1 MRTAGKILSVILIV
15 SLCLAP
21 FSVSGKK
28 EVKIAFLDSGV
39 SLKHIDPE
47 KVLPGENLV
56 FPESDTSDRIGHGT
70 LAAGIVTGSEELS
83 LPGVSDGAVIVPIV
97 CYDAYPSGVHEKG
110 DGKML
115 AEGIYKA
122 IDKYDCDIINLSMG
136 ITSDDE
142 ELKKAVEYAEEKNVV
157 IVAAAGNSNLRGTRK
172 GVLPG
177 ALRHGHLRRFGGR
190 GRGGRLFAKRKG
202 GRSGAKKLPFR
213 VQQKLK
219 KAHHRDG
226 DELFSGIYIRR
237 LRKYYRRKRH
247 FAGGKSAREALFSG
261 SPLKKRREHS
271 RRRRL
276 TARNGKDDDKKT
288 YRINKGKLRLLK

>member
-157 IVAAAGNSNLRGTRK
+157 IVAAAGNSNLED
-172 GVLPG
+172 PE
-177 ALRHGHLRRFGGR
+177 
-190 GRGGRLFAKRKG
+190 
-202 GRSGAKKLPFR
+202 R
-213 VQQKLK
+213 VYYP
-219 KAHHRDG
+219 ARYDTVISVGSADG
-226 DELFSGIYIRR
+226 DEAAAFSQRGKVDVLAQKSFLSVPNKNSKRLITATGTSYSAAYISGVCANIIVENGTLPAAKVREKLYSLAVP
-237 LRKYYRRKRH
+237 LRS
-247 FAGGKSAREALFSG
+247 GGSTHGVVDS
-261 SPLKKRREHS
+261 RRETAKMMTK
-271 RRRRL
+271 RL
-276 TARNGKDDDKKT
+276 IALIKESSG
-288 YRINKGKLRLLK
+288 Y